1 MCRNSAVR
9 SLRID
14 ALPSCGSTE
23 QEQELMRQPGYN
35 IMSSAVVTTVGQYT
49 LLIAILF
56 LVAFVALLLVVR
68 ETERGRHLIAS
79 LLLFFP
85 LKNSLRQ
92 MLCRQLCRFHLNVD
106 HTKCL
111 ITNLKDVHTPHSPH
125 YVLQNC

>member
-1 MCRNSAVR
+1 MR

-14 ALPSCGSTE
+14 ALPSCLSTE

-68 ETERGRHLIAS
+68 
-79 LLLFFP
+79 
-85 LKNSLRQ
+85 N
-92 MLCRQLCRFHLNVD
+92 
-106 HTKCL
+106 
-111 ITNLKDVHTPHSPH
+111 
-125 YVLQNC
+125 